1 MTFEGAG
8 KCPKCG
14 KGGPRLGGHYGPDAF
29 CRCIEVKRTATPRA
43 PRRNTSVES
52 SSLSIVEQLE
62 LLVNLRLQGALTEE
76 EFVTLK
82 TRLIARGD

>member
-1 MTFEGAG
+1 MTLGG
-8 KCPKCG
+8 SNCSKCG
-14 KGGPRLGGHYGPDAF
+14 KGSFRLGGHYGPNAF
-29 CRCIEVKRTATPRA
+29 CSCTEVKRTATPRA
-43 PRRNTSVES
+43 PRRNPSVES